1 MDEAVYKA
9 YTTVDNERV
18 LYNLR
23 YLSQH
28 GLQDKCRIRLPLIPD
43 YNAPCNIEHSK
54 EILAG
59 MGFADFD
66 VFEYRR
72 RINDA
77 R

>member
-9 YTTVDNERV
+9 YTTVGNERV
-18 LYNLR
+18 LYNLQ
-23 YLSQH
+23 YLAQL

-59 MGFADFD
+59 MGFEDFD

-72 RINDA
+72 QVK
-77 R
+77 